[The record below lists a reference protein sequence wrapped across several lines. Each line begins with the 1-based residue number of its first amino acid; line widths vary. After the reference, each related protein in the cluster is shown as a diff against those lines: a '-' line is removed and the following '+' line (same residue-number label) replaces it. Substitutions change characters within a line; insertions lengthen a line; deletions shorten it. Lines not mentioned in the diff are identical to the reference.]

1 MSLAEKLLEVRD
13 LRVWFPARTGLLAA
27 LRGVKRW
34 VKAVD
39 GVSFDVK
46 RGEVVC
52 LVGESGSGKTTTA
65 RAVLRLIE
73 PTGGEVLFD
82 GVDVL
87 SLPKAELKRWRTEAQ
102 LIFQD
107 PYESIDPR
115 MVVYDVV
122 AEPLRVN
129 RLAEGADDEYDRVAR
144 ALEDVR
150 LVPPEDFMSR
160 FPHELSGGQRQRV
173 AIARALILRPR
184 FLVADEPVS
193 MLDASIRTQ
202 ILTLMEDLRRE
213 YGLTYLYITH
223 DLAQA
228 RYTGDRIV
236 VMYLGRIMEVGPTE
250 EVIRDPLHP
259 YTKVLLSHVPVPD
272 PREARRREKI
282 EIPGETPNPIDLP
295 PGCRFW
301 PRCPFAREECREREP
316 ELVEVSPGRFVACHL
331 AGG

>member
-1 MSLAEKLLEVRD
+1 MAEKLLEVRD